1 MRNKEPSAFSSLRR
15 LLRFLLVY
23 GLLLGGL
30 LWLLPAAGQFLE
42 ARYDALDSAARFALI
57 TLLLLIAVGWQLVT
71 LRNASREHRLAAKS
85 AEAPRNPTRN

>member
-1 MRNKEPSAFSSLRR
+1 MRNEEMSAFSSLRR

-57 TLLLLIAVGWQLVT
+57 TLLLLIAVGWQLLT
-71 LRNASREHRLAAKS
+71 HRNASREQRFAARS
-85 AEAPRNPTRN
+85 AEVTRNPTSN